1 MEFFK
6 VLKQFSELVPIPF
19 YWLDLN
25 QFYLGINSFVI
36 EVTGTESFEKNFLG
50 KTPFDVYPHGMAQNI
65 VEHHQYVITNE
76 TAVVEEESI
85 KDVTTGEIK
94 HFTATIQPLYDT
106 NAKLIGTIGTSVDI
120 TDKVKAE
127 KLYIKNTLQK
137 KELMLNKILEQEKAR
152 LAFFSRKDSITEA
165 VVGIAHEINQ
175 PLSAIVNYIAGCQR
189 YLKQPL
195 NENVSKKMNHALE
208 NISLQAQRAGEIV
221 HAFKDL
227 VTQINSNKEDNDINE
242 IVSKC
247 RELASDLTTEAGIK
261 IKCDLNE
268 NLKKVQCDRTQ
279 ITQVILNLINN
290 AKDAIV
296 SSNAK
301 NKTIAIKTDKH
312 SARKIIIAVQD
323 FATGIPDEK
332 INDIFLPFFTTKDN
346 GMGIGL
352 SLCYHIAQKHQGT
365 IFVKSAIG
373 KGSTFNLILPL
384 KQR

>member
-1 MEFFK
+1 MEFLK
-6 VLKQFSELVPIPF
+6 ALKQFSELVPIPF

-50 KTPFDVYPHGMAQNI
+50 KTPFDVYPHAMAQNI
-65 VEHHQYVITNE
+65 VEHHQYVITHE
-76 TAVVEEESI
+76 SPLVEEESI

-94 HFTATIQPLYDT
+94 HFTATVQPLYDT

-195 NENVSKKMNHALE
+195 NENILKKMNHALE

-227 VTQINSNKEDNDINE
+227 VTQINPNKEDNDINE

-247 RELASDLTTEAGIK
+247 RELASDLTIEAGIK

-301 NKTIAIKTDKH
+301 NKTIAIKTDNH
-312 SARKIIIAVQD
+312 SAGKIIIAVQD

-365 IFVKSAIG
+365 IFVESAIG
-373 KGSTFNLILPL
+373 KGIPIAF
-384 KQR
+384 